1 MKILHLPTAVGGNSW
16 ALAHGEKKI
25 GLDSMVLARKNT
37 WLDYPCDID
46 LKWED
51 KSYVGMLLSGMRTFF
66 DVRKKYD
73 VFHFNF
79 GSSLIDLGKYGLPL
93 MDIPFYPDDKK
104 IVFTFNGCD
113 ARQKY
118 KTIERVDFSAC
129 HDKSCYGGICN
140 CRVKDWLKRKK
151 IKKAQRY
158 SGHIFSLNP
167 DLFHFLPERATFL
180 PYASGVDIGPVP
192 YRIERKIKIVH
203 APTNRPAKGSS
214 FILQGLENLKKKF
227 NIEIELV
234 ENMPHRKALEIYKQ
248 AHLVVD
254 QCLIG
259 WYGGLAVEV
268 MKIGKP
274 VAAFIREEDLKFIPD
289 QMAHDVKET
298 FINITPINIEDAL
311 APYLENTSLLLQ
323 KSKAALDYVHKW
335 HDPVYVAGITKAVY
349 ES

>member
-16 ALAHGEKKI
+16 ALAQGEKKI
-25 GLDSMVLARKNT
+25 GLDPTVLVRKTT

-46 LKWED
+46 LDWEN
-51 KSYVGMLLSGMRTFF
+51 KSYVGMLLSGMRAFF
-66 DVRKKYD
+66 EVRKKYG

-79 GSSLIDLGKYGLPL
+79 GSSLIDIGKYGLPL

-118 KTIERVDFSAC
+118 RTVERFDFSAC
-129 HDKSCYGGICN
+129 HSRECYRGICN
-140 CRVKDWLKRKK
+140 YRVRDWLKRRK
-151 IKKAQRY
+151 IKKAGRY
-158 SGHIFSLNP
+158 AGHIFYLNP
-167 DLFHFLPERATFL
+167 DLFRFLPEWATFL
-180 PYASGVDIGPVP
+180 PYASGVDIEPVP
-192 YRIERKIKIVH
+192 YRIERKLKIVH
-203 APTNRPAKGSS
+203 APTERATKGSS
-214 FILQGLENLKKKF
+214 FILQGLRNLKKKF

-234 ENMPHRKALEIYKQ
+234 ENVPHRKALEIYKQ
-248 AHLVVD
+248 AHLVID

-268 MKIGKP
+268 MKMGKP
-274 VAAFIREEDLKFIPD
+274 VATFIRNEDLKFIPD

-311 APYLENTSLLLQ
+311 APYIENTSLLSQ
-323 KSKAALDYVHKW
+323 KSKAALDYVYKW
-335 HDPVYVAGITKAVY
+335 HDPVYVANITKAVY

>member
-1 MKILHLPTAVGGNSW
+1 M
-16 ALAHGEKKI
+16 I
-25 GLDSMVLARKNT
+25 GLDSTVLVRKTT
-37 WLDYPCDID
+37 WLDYPCDIALD
-46 LKWED
+46 WEK
-51 KSYVGMLLSGMRTFF
+51 KSYVGMLLSGMKTFF
-66 DVRKKYD
+66 EVRKKYD

-93 MDIPFYPDDKK
+93 IDMPFYPDDKK

-118 KTIERVDFSAC
+118 RTVKRVDFSAC
-129 HDKSCYGGICN
+129 HSNKCYNGICN
-140 CRVKDWLKRKK
+140 CRVKDWLKQKK
-151 IKKAQRY
+151 IKKVQRY
-158 SGHIFSLNP
+158 ASHIFSLNP
-167 DLFHFLPERATFL
+167 DLFHFLPEKATFL
-180 PYASGVDIGPVP
+180 PYPSGIGIEPVP
-192 YRIERKIKIVH
+192 YRIKRKLKIVH
-203 APTNRPAKGSS
+203 ASTDRTAKGSN
-214 FILQGLENLKKKF
+214 FILQALENLKKKY

-234 ENMPHRKALEIYKQ
+234 ENMPHKKALEIYKQ

-274 VAAFIREEDLKFIPD
+274 VAVFIREEDLKFIPA

-298 FINITPINIEDAL
+298 FINITPINIEDTL
-311 APYLENTSLLLQ
+311 APYLESISLLSQ
-323 KSKAALDYVHKW
+323 KSEAALDYVHKW